1 MKKPTIILSP
11 RKAAV
16 SAQGGY
22 LDIVVR
28 VQAPDR
34 VEEIKQAHIS
44 KRLALVVDRSGSMSG
59 QPLAE
64 ALRCVMHIANH
75 LTPQDEMS
83 LVVYDD
89 KADVLVPLR
98 KVTSVTEIQRA
109 VDHVTEGGSTDL
121 FAGWETGAKQLEGG
135 ADGAIS
141 RVILLSD
148 GQANRGETD
157 IATIEDHCKRWLQKG
172 VSTTTVG
179 LGRGFN
185 EDLMNAIARAG
196 GGQQYYGQT
205 AEDLYDSFEEEL
217 SLLQAMYLRKISLKF
232 SPAAGVIVE
241 VLSNAVQN
249 PDGSYRLNDLAWESE
264 AWMGVRLHI
273 SPSAAGST
281 RDLLA
286 MTLSGT
292 DMDGNTL
299 EQTAPMLQLPVIE
312 AALWNAM
319 AADELADR
327 RLLELEFAKASE
339 ELRKMAREG
348 DREATRRKMAEMDA
362 RFSEHPWL
370 KAKMEVLHRLAEE
383 DMEMMMKE
391 AHFSASRSMQRLV
404 ARSEMLFCKDETE
417 SVEMP
422 SFLRKKVSEG
432 RGRRTQK

>member
-98 KVTSVTEIQRA
+98 KVASVTEIQRA

-135 ADGAIS
+135 SDGAIS

-185 EDLMNAIARAG
+185 EDLMNAMARAG

-217 SLLQAMYLRKISLKF
+217 SLLQAMYLRKRTCT
-232 SPAAGVIVE
+232 
-241 VLSNAVQN
+241 Q
-249 PDGSYRLNDLAWESE
+249 
-264 AWMGVRLHI
+264 
-273 SPSAAGST
+273 
-281 RDLLA
+281 
-286 MTLSGT
+286 
-292 DMDGNTL
+292 
-299 EQTAPMLQLPVIE
+299 
-312 AALWNAM
+312 
-319 AADELADR
+319 
-327 RLLELEFAKASE
+327 
-339 ELRKMAREG
+339 AR
-348 DREATRRKMAEMDA
+348 T
-362 RFSEHPWL
+362 
-370 KAKMEVLHRLAEE
+370 HRLGI
-383 DMEMMMKE
+383 
-391 AHFSASRSMQRLV
+391 HPHRRHHQS
-404 ARSEMLFCKDETE
+404 
-417 SVEMP
+417 
-422 SFLRKKVSEG
+422 LRV
-432 RGRRTQK
+432 RNQFQQIT

>member
-89 KADVLVPLR
+89 KADVLVPLK

-135 ADGAIS
+135 SDGAIS

-185 EDLMNAIARAG
+185 EDLMNAMARAG

-249 PDGSYRLNDLAWESE
+249 TDGSYRLNDLAWESE

-299 EQTAPMLQLPVIE
+299 EQAAPMLQLPVIE

-362 RFSEHPWL
+362 R
-370 KAKMEVLHRLAEE
+370 
-383 DMEMMMKE
+383 
-391 AHFSASRSMQRLV
+391 
-404 ARSEMLFCKDETE
+404 C
-417 SVEMP
+417 
-422 SFLRKKVSEG
+422 
-432 RGRRTQK
+432 